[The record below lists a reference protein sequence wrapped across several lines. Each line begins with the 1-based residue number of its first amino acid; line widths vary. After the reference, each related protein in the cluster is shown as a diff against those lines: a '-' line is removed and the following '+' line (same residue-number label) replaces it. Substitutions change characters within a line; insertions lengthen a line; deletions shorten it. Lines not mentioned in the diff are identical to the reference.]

1 MSRIFLWSSQMA
13 KDWKPTHTREDRHA
27 AWDFFPQ
34 SFWKDRRTPKLL
46 SFQSMNLATSLQILF
61 ACFAFLKSSSIK
73 IYRQWSRC
81 FQLFT
86 WINCIKLSCLPES
99 CFPVPWPVLQPL
111 LGSSPIFSHSFSSL
125 ISKIEQLVMVCT
137 APHSEARFL
146 SNSTDILFI
155 YVCNFSN
162 DS

>member
-1 MSRIFLWSSQMA
+1 MSRIFLWSSQMTR
-13 KDWKPTHTREDRHA
+13 DWKPTCMREDRHA
-27 AWDFFPQ
+27 PSDFFPQ
-34 SFWKDRRTPKLL
+34 SFQKDCHNPKTLTV
-46 SFQSMNLATSLQILF
+46 QSMNLAMSLQILF
-61 ACFAFLKSSSIK
+61 AWFAFLKSSSIK

-86 WINCIKLSCLPES
+86 LINCIKLSCLPES
-99 CFPVPWPVLQPL
+99 YFPVPWPVFQPL

-125 ISKIEQLVMVCT
+125 ISKIKHLVMVCP
-137 APHSEARFL
+137 ASHREARFL
-146 SNSTDILFI
+146 STSTEILFI